1 MEMIERPPA
10 LVLRGVHVLDQSG
23 GFSGPLD
30 VAARHGRIDAVGPG
44 LPRRADAREIDAA
57 GLWLLP
63 GVFDCHVHV
72 DHSTFDADELAA
84 TPALQRASETT
95 QALRHTLHAGVTTL
109 RDAGGAPES
118 VRRAAAH
125 GSLCA
130 PRLQLCVAGLRA
142 PVDGSGVFVAGAER
156 MSSDGDVSD
165 AVESPPGAMR
175 PDDMR
180 RAVRE
185 LVARGADWIK
195 LMATPGVLSGTDP
208 CLPLFSDDMIGVA
221 ADEAARRDR
230 RMMVHAHGGPALR
243 AAVLAGA
250 HSIEHALFLTEDDAE
265 LMARHHCTLVPTLA
279 IYHELAAPAAASRL
293 GAAVEMAADQLPR
306 LGEAVRVAR
315 AAGVRI
321 ALGSDFA
328 HRDQHGHN
336 LVELVHLRRA
346 GLSPEEALLAGTAN
360 AASLC
365 GVDDHLGRI
374 AAGCAFDALLL
385 DADPGDLS
393 CFERTDAATGVF
405 LGGVPVLPHPRLA
418 DAR

>member
-1 MEMIERPPA
+1 MRTESPPA
-10 LVLRGVHVLDQSG
+10 LVLRGVHVLDESG
-23 GFSGPLD
+23 GFTGPLD
-30 VAARHGRIDAVGPG
+30 VASRYGRIDAVSPG
-44 LPRRADAREIDAA
+44 LPRQADAREIDAA

-72 DHSTFDADELAA
+72 AHPTFDEEELAA
-84 TPALQRASETT
+84 MPAAQHAGETT
-95 QALRHTLHAGVTTL
+95 HALRRTLHAGVTTL
-109 RDAGGAPES
+109 RDAGGATES
-118 VRRAAAH
+118 VRRAVAQE
-125 GSLCA
+125 SPRA
-130 PRLQLCVAGLRA
+130 PRLQLCVEGLCAR
-142 PVDGSGVFVAGAER
+142 VDSAGAVIAGAKW
-156 MSSDGDVSD
+156 MSPDSDTSD
-165 AVESPPGAMR
+165 TVGRPPSALR

-195 LMATPGVLSGTDP
+195 LMATPGVLSGADP
-208 CLPLFSDDMIGVA
+208 CLPLFSDDVIGAA
-221 ADEAARRDR
+221 ADEAKRHGRRL
-230 RMMVHAHGGPALR
+230 MAHAHGGPALR

-250 HSIEHALFLTEDDAE
+250 HSIEHALFLTEEDAR

-279 IYHELAAPAAASRL
+279 IYHALAAPAAANSL
-293 GAAVEMAADQLPR
+293 GAAAEMATDLVPR

-328 HRDQHGHN
+328 HRDQHGRN

-346 GLSPEEALLAGTAN
+346 GLSPEEALLAGTVN
-360 AASLC
+360 GASLC

-393 CFERTDAATGVF
+393 CFERTQAVTGVF
-405 LGGVPVLPHPRLA
+405 LGGVSVLPHPRLGYGP
-418 DAR
+418 

>member
-10 LVLRGVHVLDQSG
+10 LVLRGAQVLDQSG
-23 GFSGPLD
+23 GFTGPLD
-30 VAARHGRIDAVGPG
+30 VATRHGRIAAVGLRLSCG
-44 LPRRADAREIDAA
+44 ADAQEIDAA

-72 DHSTFDADELAA
+72 NVPTFDEDELAA
-84 TPALQRASETT
+84 MPGAQRAGETAE
-95 QALRHTLHAGVTTL
+95 ALRRTLQAGVTTL
-109 RDAGGAPES
+109 RDAGGATQGL
-118 VRRAAAH
+118 RRAFAQ
-125 GSLCA
+125 GSPPT

-142 PVDGSGVFVAGAER
+142 PD
-156 MSSDGDVSD
+156 DV
-165 AVESPPGAMR
+165 
-175 PDDMR
+175 R

-195 LMATPGVLSGTDP
+195 LMATPGVLSGADP
-208 CLPLFSDDMIGVA
+208 CLPLFSDDMIGAA
-221 ADEAARRDR
+221 ADEAARHGR

-243 AAVLAGA
+243 SAVLAGA

-265 LMARHHCTLVPTLA
+265 LMARLHCTLVPTLA
-279 IYHELAAPAAASRL
+279 IYHELAAPAASRRL
-293 GAAVEMAADQLPR
+293 GAAVDMAADLVPR

-328 HRDQHGHN
+328 HRDQHGRN

-360 AASLC
+360 GATLC

-374 AAGCAFDALLL
+374 SPGYAFDALLL
-385 DADPGDLS
+385 DAEPGDLS
-393 CFERTDAATGVF
+393 CFERTDAVTGVF
-405 LGGVPVLPHPRLA
+405 LGGIPVLPHPRLA
-418 DAR
+418 DVC